1 MQDFKEEPTMDRNAK
16 RQILKRKSV
25 YKRKWM
31 LLDEIQFQMI
41 MLKLRKD
48 GIVKQSNLRAN
59 VKIALEKYGKN
70 VESIDK
76 TVWEIF

>member
-1 MQDFKEEPTMDRNAK
+1 
-16 RQILKRKSV
+16 
-25 YKRKWM
+25 M